1 MDTTVVVEQS
11 LELMWKGMV
20 SIFVVIAAIFVV
32 TLVIARIKNKK
43 KDDTDTQG
51 NS

>member
-1 MDTTVVVEQS
+1 MDNIVIGQS

-32 TLVIARIKNKK
+32 TLLISRIKVKNE
-43 KDDTDTQG
+43 D
-51 NS
+51 SAE

>member
-1 MDTTVVVEQS
+1 MDNIVIGQS

-32 TLVIARIKNKK
+32 TLLISRIKGKNE
-43 KDDTDTQG
+43 D
-51 NS
+51 SAE